1 MLTLTIDTS
10 GLVGSLG
17 LYHGQTLV
25 EDRRLE
31 LGQRHGQTLIPEIQS
46 LLERHQFRPPDVE
59 LLAVSVGP
67 GSFTGLRVGI
77 VCAKTWAYATGCK
90 LAAIGTLEAVA
101 AGTPLST
108 HPLHVIADAQR
119 GDVFLQTFTAQANRW
134 QIDGPIRIA
143 PVAVWSQT
151 LTDEL
156 VTGPGVEKF
165 AKELA
170 HAQVAPESTWHPQGI
185 ALARLAEEQAAQ
197 GNFADMWSLEPI
209 YLRRSS
215 AEDKWDQRKAAA
227 LAAKT
232 TQ

>member
-17 LYHGQTLV
+17 LYHGQIPL

-31 LGQRHGQTLIPEIQS
+31 LGQRHGQTLIPEIHS
-46 LLERHQFRPPDVE
+46 LLERHHFRPSDVE

-101 AGTPLST
+101 VGTPLSA

-119 GDVFLQTFTAQANRW
+119 GDVFLQTFTATADRW

-143 PVAVWSQT
+143 PVAEWSKT
-151 LTDEL
+151 LADVL

-165 AKELA
+165 GKELTDA
-170 HAQVAPESTWHPQGI
+170 KFAPESTWHPQGM

-197 GNFADMWSLEPI
+197 GNFADMWTLEPI

-215 AEDKWDQRKAAA
+215 AEDKWDLRKASKV
-227 LAAKT
+227 KT
-232 TQ
+232 

>member
-17 LYHGQTLV
+17 LYHGQTRL

-31 LGQRHGQTLIPEIQS
+31 LGQRHGQTLIPEIHS
-46 LLERHQFRPPDVE
+46 LLERHQLRPQDVE

-101 AGTPLST
+101 AGTT
-108 HPLHVIADAQR
+108 VTGNRLHVIADAQR
-119 GDVFLQTFTAQANRW
+119 GDVFLQEFTAESNRW
-134 QIDGPIRIA
+134 KTDGPIRIV
-143 PVAVWSQT
+143 PVAEWSPT
-151 LTDEL
+151 LTGVL
-156 VTGPGVEKF
+156 VSGPGIEKF
-165 AKELA
+165 GKELSQ
-170 HAQVAPESTWHPQGI
+170 AQLAPDSTWHPQGV
-185 ALARLAEEQAAQ
+185 ALAQLATEHAAQ
-197 GNFADMWSLEPI
+197 GKFADMWTLEPI

-215 AEDKWDQRKAAA
+215 AEDKWDLRKAAA
-227 LAAKT
+227 RQK
-232 TQ
+232 